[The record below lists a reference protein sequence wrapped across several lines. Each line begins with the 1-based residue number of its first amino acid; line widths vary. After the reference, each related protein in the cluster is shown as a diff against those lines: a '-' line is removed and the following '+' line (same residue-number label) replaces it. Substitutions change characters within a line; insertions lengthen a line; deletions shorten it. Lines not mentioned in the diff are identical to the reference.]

1 MSFPHCYR
9 GEVISEGQIGKC
21 KIFIPVVYPDSYYD
35 KPESLPWAEP
45 AMPLFGGNDNGN
57 GYTGWA
63 RVGAIV
69 WVFFEQGDHNY
80 PVYFAA
86 CQGGS
91 NWSAVD
97 KDTFMYKTTKYEKI
111 ISDSAAEVKKET
123 ITGNVKQDITGNVK
137 QDITGNNEQIVDG
150 ENTIDVTGSS
160 TETVGQ
166 SKTIEATQISL
177 DGDTTVEPAATGSFT
192 SLDGRVVVVKKG
204 IIISIT

>member
-123 ITGNVKQDITGNVK
+123 ITGNVKQDITGN
-137 QDITGNNEQIVDG
+137 NEQIVDG

-177 DGDTTVEPAATGSFT
+177 DGDTTVEPAATGAFT